1 MSEETKD
8 SLVSIIICTFNRNEL
23 LKYGL
28 RSISKQVCA
37 YPYEVIILNEYVDD
51 ESKALAGVYKVRY
64 ILTQPEKTV
73 ETLSWRCPGYAINH
87 GVKQAKG
94 KYIIIAC
101 PEIWH
106 LNPTNIQN
114 LINPL
119 VMNDIKQVTYTAG
132 IDDTGNFLNS
142 LRAGFQ
148 ENMLHMTAGNREL
161 NTKFP
166 FFLAMRKEDF
176 ISIGGYEERFQ
187 QGFAFD
193 DTNFS
198 KRLENNGFQY
208 IKVDGKIV
216 HIFHPR
222 LRYNLPEIQRLWK
235 INEALYI
242 ELINQKIANEGKEW
256 GNLGR

>member
-1 MSEETKD
+1 MTEPV
-8 SLVSIIICTFNRNEL
+8 VSIIIPTFNRNEL

-28 RSISKQVCA
+28 TSISKQVTA
-37 YPYEVIILNEYVDD
+37 FPYEIIILNEYIDD
-51 ESKALAGVYKVRY
+51 ESSILAKQFNARY
-64 ILTQPEKTV
+64 IITRPEMTKETV
-73 ETLSWRCPGYAINH
+73 SWRCPGYAINH

-94 KYIIIAC
+94 EYIIIAC
-101 PEIWH
+101 PEIFH
-106 LNPTNIQN
+106 LNPTNIQK

-119 VMNDIKQVTYTAG
+119 IMSNDKIITYTDG
-132 IDDTGNFLNS
+132 VDDSGNLLNS
-142 LRAGFQ
+142 LRTNVQ
-148 ENMLHMTAGNREL
+148 DSVLPMTVGNRPL

-166 FFLAMRKEDF
+166 FFMAMRKADF
-176 ISIGGYEERFQ
+176 ISVGGYEERFQ

-208 IKVDGKIV
+208 IKVEGKIV

-242 ELINQKIANEGKEW
+242 ELINQKIANEGVEW
-256 GNLGR
+256 GNFGH